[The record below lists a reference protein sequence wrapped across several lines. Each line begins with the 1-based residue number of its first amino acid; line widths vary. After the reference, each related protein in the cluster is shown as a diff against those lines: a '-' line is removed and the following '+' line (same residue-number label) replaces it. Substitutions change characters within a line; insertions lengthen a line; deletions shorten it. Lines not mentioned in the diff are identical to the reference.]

1 MKVDKYVAQVG
12 LNVCMA
18 VFVAL
23 SAYGIFTYMSWD
35 QGPAQAQSPDALTVF
50 LYATGVA
57 GSIAGICFFGIQ
69 MDRRRHEE
77 SRNRA
82 PAPKTP
88 KSRS

>member
-23 SAYGIFTYMSWD
+23 SAYGIFSYMSWD
-35 QGPAQAQSPDALTVF
+35 QGPAQAQSPGGLTVF

-57 GSIAGICFFGIQ
+57 GSIAGICFFGVQ

-82 PAPKTP
+82 PEPKTQ
-88 KSRS
+88 KRKR